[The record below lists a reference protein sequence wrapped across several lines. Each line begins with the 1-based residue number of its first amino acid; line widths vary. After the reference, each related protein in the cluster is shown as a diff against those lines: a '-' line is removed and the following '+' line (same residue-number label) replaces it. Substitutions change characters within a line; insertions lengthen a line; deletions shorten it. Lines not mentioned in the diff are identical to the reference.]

1 MQTGLKFSSFAASVF
16 ALGLLSS
23 CTGADTRWNPG
34 QGFRTQILASAPS
47 GNEFQIVE
55 LEGVQD
61 AQTLQ
66 GAIADFYYAPGDDG
80 ERLKGQAPVARFV
93 RGSGG
98 LHIPADVLTLQMV
111 TLYYHLQELRRFELQ
126 LLSESLI
133 TWPRKVGLRVRTM
146 NVQTRFN
153 NAFYSA
159 TTDAI
164 YFVPYKGQELPIPL
178 NPGVLAH
185 ELFHAYFASEVL
197 RPFIRAGGSIATPQN
212 VGSLD
217 ESALKQLL
225 RLDYYLKSVNEGL
238 ADFWGL
244 LYSNNPDFVGLSLPT
259 VGRFRNL
266 EKPTMDLSASLG
278 SQKTIEE
285 KVLKILHSDECGNPF
300 VCTTGEGY
308 QTGTVLAR
316 TLRLFMLAHKTQENL
331 TDEEARSLMAKR
343 LLQLLPKIKERLEK
357 EDLAVENILLDWVSL
372 FPSISPPACQTLRL
386 SVTSS
391 KVREALCSL

>member
-1 MQTGLKFSSFAASVF
+1 MIAI
-16 ALGLLSS
+16 GLLSS

-34 QGFRTQILASAPS
+34 SGFRTQILASSPS

-80 ERLKGQAPVARFV
+80 EQIKGQAPVARFV

-98 LHIPADVLTLQMV
+98 LHIPADVLSLQMV

-126 LLSESLI
+126 VLSEPLI

-159 TTDAI
+159 MTDTI
-164 YFVPYKGQELPIPL
+164 YFVPYKGQDLPIPL

-197 RPFIRAGGSIATPQN
+197 RPFIRAGGSITAPQN
-212 VGSLD
+212 LGSLD
-217 ESALKQLL
+217 ESAQKQLL

-244 LYSNNPDFVGLSLPT
+244 LYSNNPDFVGLSLPS
-259 VGRFRNL
+259 VGQVRNL
-266 EKPTMDLSASLG
+266 EKPTTGRSASLG
-278 SQKTIEE
+278 SRETIEE
-285 KVLKILHSDECGNPF
+285 KVLKILNSEQCRNPF
-300 VCTTGEGY
+300 ECTTGEGY
-308 QTGTVLAR
+308 QTGTILAR
-316 TLRLFMLAHKTQENL
+316 TLRLFMVAHKTQENL
-331 TDEEARSLMAKR
+331 TDEEVRALMGRK
-343 LLQLLPKIKERLEK
+343 LFQLLPKIKERLEK
-357 EDLAVENILLDWVSL
+357 EDLVVENILLDWVSL
-372 FPSISPPACQTLRL
+372 FPSISPPACQTLQL
-386 SVTSS
+386 SATSS
-391 KVREALCSL
+391 KVREALCNP